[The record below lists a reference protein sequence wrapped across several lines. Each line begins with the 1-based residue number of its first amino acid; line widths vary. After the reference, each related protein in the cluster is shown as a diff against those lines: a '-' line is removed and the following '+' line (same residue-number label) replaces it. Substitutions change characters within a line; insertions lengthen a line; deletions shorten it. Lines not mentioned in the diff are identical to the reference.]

1 MTSNKEQMGL
11 VENKQQED
19 RTVSITSCISYQFK
33 CKQIKHS
40 KPKIAILV
48 KKQTRSNYV
57 HIHFK
62 YKDTDGLKV
71 HTPVLAQAM
80 GKKEN
85 LRKW

>member
-19 RTVSITSCISYQFK
+19 RTVSVINCISYQFK

-40 KPKIAILV
+40 KQKIAILV

-62 YKDTDGLKV
+62 YKDRDGLKV
-71 HTPVLAQAM
+71 HTTVLDKQWV
-80 GKKEN
+80 
-85 LRKW
+85 RKRT